1 MIITEEGKNQIS
13 CGRITLLSTSPF
25 TAETDFSEINRC
37 FANCPLD
44 DLLSWS
50 LATFGAK
57 AALITSFGPTGMVVL
72 DHLAR
77 LSPGVKVITIDT
89 DFLFEETYTLRER
102 VQRRYPIQ
110 LEIRKSAL
118 TPAVQAQVYQPQLW
132 QVNPDLCC
140 HLRKVS
146 PLTEVLDGLDAWLTG
161 LRRDQSA
168 TRTDLPLVAWD
179 KKNNLVKINPLAT
192 WTRSQVW
199 TYLLENNVPYN
210 HLHDQGY
217 ASIGCTHCTRPT
229 ANSADERA
237 GRWQGSSKV
246 ECGMHYNI

>member
-1 MIITEEGKNQIS
+1 MS
-13 CGRITLLSTSPF
+13 ASPF
-25 TAETDFSEINRC
+25 TAETDFSEINRY
-37 FANCPLD
+37 FANRSLD

-57 AALITSFGPTGMVVL
+57 VALITSFGPTGMVVL
-72 DHLAR
+72 DRLAK
-77 LSPGVKVITIDT
+77 LSPGIKIITIDT

-118 TPAVQAQVYQPQLW
+118 TPAVQAQIYQPQLW

-140 HLRKVS
+140 HIRKVA
-146 PLTEVLDGLDAWLTG
+146 PLAEVLGGLEAWLTG

-179 KKNNLVKINPLAT
+179 DKYHLVKINPLAN

-199 TYLLENNVPYN
+199 TYLLENDVPYN

-217 ASIGCTHCTRPT
+217 ASIGCTHCTRPGD
-229 ANSADERA
+229 NSGDERT